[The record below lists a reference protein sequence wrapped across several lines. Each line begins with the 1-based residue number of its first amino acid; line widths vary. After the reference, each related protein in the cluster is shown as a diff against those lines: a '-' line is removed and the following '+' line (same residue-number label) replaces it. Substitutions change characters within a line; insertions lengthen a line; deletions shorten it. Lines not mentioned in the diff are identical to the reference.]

1 MAANSLRERIL
12 VQLVST
18 VSDVEAISTVRRTKQ
33 SYAKL
38 KEFAVT
44 QFPVVAIVGRLPQP
58 LEHIKGRAPGGADL
72 FVSDLQVDF
81 FVYGMANEDED
92 TLVSNLA
99 DDLWAVLHA
108 DQTVNNLAI
117 STSLVFTEDPQYWP
131 PFVAFKL
138 TATIKYKHL
147 IGGI

>member
-58 LEHIKGRAPGGADL
+58 LEHIKGRAREVPIYL
-72 FVSDLQVDF
+72 FQIYKLISLFTAWPMRMKILWSVIWLMI
-81 FVYGMANEDED
+81 YGLCYMQ
-92 TLVSNLA
+92 TKQSIIWLLA
-99 DDLWAVLHA
+99 L
-108 DQTVNNLAI
+108 
-117 STSLVFTEDPQYWP
+117 P
-131 PFVAFKL
+131 
-138 TATIKYKHL
+138 
-147 IGGI
+147 